1 MSKSYFAILHIGV
14 KAFDFSYQ
22 GVNAYTMVDHT
33 CFTVT
38 TVTSKC
44 LLSILPTFIDH
55 ILRCPF
61 SPLNEFAYF
70 FGVSKF

>member
-1 MSKSYFAILHIGV
+1 MPGTMVDQTIFCIISAL
-14 KAFDFSYQ
+14 Q

-38 TVTSKC
+38 TVTPTC

-61 SPLNEFAYF
+61 TFSNVCFLC
-70 FGVSKF
+70 V